1 MDRRADRS
9 IGEVWSVSDLGELRI
24 PAARLA
30 LGAPSRNPLQG
41 EFKLGEQFI
50 ASNRASFDLFAVSG
64 KLEPSQSGVNIVL
77 STRHE
82 IGAFALLSPSTGRYD
97 HGLVIRPRFGWR
109 GVGALMV
116 EVGAKVFPHIPR
128 LPALPRSEHEVPRWV
143 LAAIVLVRLEL
154 LIDDPMRKF
163 REVRTVLDRPRGR
176 IDWGEYVGRFVARN
190 EPQRVPCVFS
200 ELGPDAPLLST
211 AHAAVLA
218 QLQSLQRVKS
228 DSFLISRLLARF
240 EVVRQAVAMYPP
252 SWAAIARSRTSLA
265 SGVHLD
271 ALEAMAW
278 THEERGLAGHSSFAG
293 LPWRMSMSEV
303 FEARV
308 ESVAR
313 LIARYCGG
321 VVKTGRL
328 RETQRA
334 LRWDPPYVGS
344 QRTLVP
350 DVEVIRGDETLI
362 FDAKYKSHWEEFAAG
377 GWRGADDITKEA
389 HRHDLL
395 QVLAYGASTSAQKIT
410 CVLVYPCT
418 VETWVALLQ
427 SGRHFSRASVPAGD
441 RSIAL
446 ILAAIPFERSL
457 AEIATAFASVFFEK
471 ATY

>member
-1 MDRRADRS
+1 
-9 IGEVWSVSDLGELRI
+9 LRI

-30 LGAPSRNPLQG
+30 LGAPNRNPLQS
-41 EFKLGEQFI
+41 EIKLGAQFI
-50 ASNRASFDLFAVSG
+50 ASNRASFNLFGVSAR
-64 KLEPSQSGVNIVL
+64 LEPSAGGVNIAL
-77 STRHE
+77 HTRNE
-82 IGAFALLSPSTGRYD
+82 IGAFALISPSTGRHD

-109 GVGALMV
+109 GVGALMA
-116 EVGAKVFPHIPR
+116 EVGAKVFPHIPQ

-154 LIDDPMRKF
+154 LIAEPMRKF

-176 IDWGEYVGRFVARN
+176 IDWGEYVARFVARN
-190 EPQRVPCVFS
+190 EPQRVPCEFS
-200 ELGPDAPLLST
+200 ELGPDAPLLG
-211 AHAAVLA
+211 AVHAAVLA
-218 QLQSLQRVKS
+218 QLQSLQRIKS
-228 DSFLISRLLARF
+228 DSFLINRLIARF

-252 SWAAIARSRTSLA
+252 TWTALVRTRTSLTSA
-265 SGVHLD
+265 LHVE

-278 THEERGLAGHSSFAG
+278 THEERGLAGRSSFAG
-293 LPWRMSMSEV
+293 LPWRLSMSEV

-313 LIARYCGG
+313 QIARFSGG
-321 VVKTGRL
+321 AVKTGRL

-334 LRWDPPYVGS
+334 LRWDPPYAGS

-350 DVEVIRGDETLI
+350 DVEIVRGSETLI

-377 GWRGADDITKEA
+377 GWRGADELVKDA

-395 QVLAYGASTSAQKIT
+395 QVLAYGASTAGQKIT
-410 CVLVYPCT
+410 CILVYPCT
-418 VETWVALLQ
+418 TETWVTLLQ

-441 RSIAL
+441 RSISL

-457 AEIATAFASVFFEK
+457 AEIATAFAGVLFDKS
-471 ATY
+471 T